1 MEKETSTLWCVWC
14 HANIFKVRYTHPLEY
29 LCVFV
34 EVLGRPVLDVGLWGG
49 LSQGEFRE
57 NATAGTRH
65 HIPGIST
72 GLKLGTGSKVLRLT
86 GEETERGGNTETE
99 RGNGKCHSSL
109 CCCCRTFS
117 GLRAKSFFSAQ
128 SELTGIN
135 TDVLIRQ
142 YPQGYFTAT
151 NNKESIYS
159 CVWLK

>member
-1 MEKETSTLWCVWC
+1 MKKETGTLWYVWC

-49 LSQGEFRE
+49 LSQGEFGE
-57 NATAGTRH
+57 NATAGARH

-72 GLKLGTGSKVLRLT
+72 GFKLRTGSKVLRLT

-99 RGNGKCHSSL
+99 RGNRKCHSSL

-117 GLRAKSFFSAQ
+117 GPRAESFSAQ
-128 SELTGIN
+128 RELTGIN

-142 YPQGYFTAT
+142 CPQGYFTAT
-151 NNKESIYS
+151 SNKESIYPVS
-159 CVWLK
+159 WLK